1 MIILGIE
8 TSCDETAVAIVNE
21 RREISA
27 NHVLSQFKDHE
38 IYGGVVP
45 EIAARRHLDHL
56 DALMKA
62 ALLDASLTLDE
73 IDGIACTAGPGL
85 IGGVMV
91 GLTYGKAIACAKK
104 KPFLAINHLAAH
116 ALTARL
122 TRELDFPYLLL
133 LVSGGHTQLII
144 VHDSDKFDVLGST
157 IDDALGECFDKS
169 AKLLALPYPGG
180 PQIEKQ
186 AKHGNPKAFKLP
198 KPLLH
203 HSADP
208 NYRCRFSF
216 SGLKTAVRHLIE
228 SHADQ
233 KRDPKFIADVSAS
246 FQETVSYILAD
257 RVSNALQ
264 ACSQKKVPLTAF
276 VVAGG
281 VASNMVLRETL
292 EKVAKEANL
301 DFVAP
306 PSHLC
311 TDNAAMVAWAGL
323 EQLSKGQTDPLSFAP
338 RPRWPL
344 NEIRKG

>member
-21 RREISA
+21 RREILA
-27 NHVLSQFKDHE
+27 NHVLSQLKDHE

-62 ALLDASLTLDE
+62 SLQDADLTLNE

-91 GLTYGKAIACAKK
+91 GVTYGKAVACAAK

-116 ALTARL
+116 ALTVRL
-122 TRELDFPYLLL
+122 THDLEFPYLLL

-144 VHDSDKFDVLGST
+144 VYDSDKFDVLGST
-157 IDDALGECFDKS
+157 IDDAVGECFDKT
-169 AKLLALPYPGG
+169 AKLLDLPYPGG
-180 PQIEKQ
+180 PRIEKY
-186 AKHGNPKAFKLP
+186 AKQGNPKAFNLP

-203 HSADP
+203 HSDP
-208 NYRCRFSF
+208 DYRCRFSF

-228 SHADQ
+228 SHGEKKEDSG
-233 KRDPKFIADVSAS
+233 FIADVSAC
-246 FQETVSYILAD
+246 FQETVSLILAD
-257 RVSNALQ
+257 RVSNALK
-264 ACSQKKVPLTAF
+264 ACSQKKIPLTAF

-281 VASNMVLRETL
+281 VASNMALRETL
-292 EKVAKEANL
+292 EKVAKAANL

-306 PSHLC
+306 PLTLC
-311 TDNAAMVAWAGL
+311 TDNGAMVAWAGL
-323 EQLSKGQTDPLSFAP
+323 EQLRKGHTDPLNFAP

-344 NEIRKG
+344 NEIRKT